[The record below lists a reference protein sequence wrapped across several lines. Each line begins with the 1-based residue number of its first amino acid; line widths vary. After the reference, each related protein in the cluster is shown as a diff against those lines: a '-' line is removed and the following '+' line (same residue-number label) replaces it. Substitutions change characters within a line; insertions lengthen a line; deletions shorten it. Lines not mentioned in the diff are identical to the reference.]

1 MTRLMSFFK
10 IGLVKKTVFKK
21 GDDLMLVYG
30 RNVLK
35 DLDLKKIRKVYVLE
49 TIKDQAIFNFLNTHK
64 IHYLLCKKHQ
74 FDKMVQGNHQ
84 GIIIEIDDYCYSS
97 LNEVQNENFLVVL
110 DHLED
115 PHNFGAIVRTCEAAG
130 VKTIIIPKDRS
141 VRVNDVVMKTS
152 CGAIDRVK
160 IVLVSNI
167 SEALKKLQKENY
179 FVYSA
184 FMNGNDYRTL
194 DYSGKK
200 VLVIGNEGKG
210 VSRLVENLTDFRI
223 GIPMTGQINS
233 LNASVAAGILIFAM
247 R

>member
-1 MTRLMSFFK
+1 M
-10 IGLVKKTVFKK
+10 I
-21 GDDLMLVYG
+21 VYG
-30 RNVLK
+30 KNVLK
-35 DLDLKKIRKVYVLE
+35 DIDVKKIKKVYVAE
-49 TIKDQAIFNFLNTHK
+49 QIRDNAIFSFLNKNK
-64 IHYLLCKKHQ
+64 IHYLSCPKKNL
-74 FDKMVQGNHQ
+74 DKMVKGNHQ
-84 GIIIEIDDYCYSS
+84 GIIIEMDDYCYSS
-97 LNEVQNENFLVVL
+97 LEDIQNEDLLVVL

-141 VRVNDVVMKTS
+141 VRVNDVVMKIS

-167 SEALKKLQKENY
+167 CDTLKKLQKNHY

-184 FMNGNDYRTL
+184 FMDGEDYKTL

-210 VSRLVENLTDFRI
+210 VSRLVEDLTDFRI
-223 GIPMTGQINS
+223 GIPMTGKINS

>member
-1 MTRLMSFFK
+1 
-10 IGLVKKTVFKK
+10 
-21 GDDLMLVYG
+21 MLVYG

-35 DLDLKKIRKVYVLE
+35 ELDFKKIKKVYVLE
-49 TIKDQAIFNFLNTHK
+49 NLKDNEILKYLNDYK
-64 IHYLLCKKHQ
+64 IHYLFSSRQQL
-74 FDKMVQGNHQ
+74 DKMVQGNHQ
-84 GIIIEIDDYCYSS
+84 GVIIEMDDYCYAS
-97 LNEVQNENFLVVL
+97 LEESQNEDFLVVL

-152 CGAIDRVK
+152 CGALDRVK

-167 SEALKKLQKENY
+167 CETLKKLQKDNY
-179 FVYSA
+179 FVYVS
-184 FMNGNDYRTL
+184 FMNGEDYKTL

-200 VLVIGNEGKG
+200 ILVIGNEGKG
-210 VSRLVENLTDFRI
+210 VSRLVENVTDFRV
-223 GIPMTGQINS
+223 GIPMRGQVNS
-233 LNASVAAGILIFAM
+233 LNASVAAGILIFEM